1 MKKLVLSTIAA
12 LGALATALPAMA
24 QELTFWSWRQED
36 KAQYEKFID
45 AFEAKNPGI
54 TVKFEAFE
62 ATNYNTILST
72 ALAGGSGPD
81 VMFARAYG
89 GLETVASGGYLL
101 PLDKSNV
108 PALASFAP
116 PALAAESMRSN
127 KTTYAVPFASQTML
141 VIYNKDVFDKNGIGE
156 PQTWDELV
164 QASEKLKAAGVMPFA
179 NGTATAWQNE
189 VIVGGIA
196 SSIMGRAFYDD
207 LMAGKADFTDKR
219 YVEALTKL
227 KEITKYFPDGFIGLD
242 YASAQQLF
250 SSGMAGMFVGGSY
263 ELSNFRKQN
272 PDIKLGIF
280 ATPGPKAGDEKL
292 VAQYFDGGY
301 AVNAKT
307 AHKEAALKFVNFLA
321 SQEFGQMFAD
331 NLNNISAVPGV
342 TFKNE
347 LLGEV
352 AELNKHSI
360 PYIMLVHFR
369 FGEPSGSVLL
379 QGEIQ
384 KLLGNK
390 ATPEEVGKN
399 LTTGLANWYAPF
411 KK

>member
-12 LGALATALPAMA
+12 LGALATALPAAA

-101 PLDKSNV
+101 PLDKDNV
-108 PALASFAP
+108 PALANFAP
-116 PALAAESMRSN
+116 AALAAESMRSD

-141 VIYNKDVFDKNGIGE
+141 VIYNKDVFEKNGISE

-189 VIVGGIA
+189 VVVGGIA
-196 SSIMGRAFYDD
+196 STIMGRAFYDD
-207 LMAGKADFTDKR
+207 LMSGKADFTDKR

-227 KEITKYFPDGFIGLD
+227 KEISKYFPDGFIGLD

-263 ELSNFRKQN
+263 ELSNLKKQN

-280 ATPGPKAGDEKL
+280 ATPGLKAEDEKL

-307 AHKEAALKFVNFLA
+307 ANKEAALKFVNFLA

-331 NLNNISAVPGV
+331 GLNNISAVPGV

-369 FGEPSGSVLL
+369 YGEPSGSVLL
-379 QGEIQ
+379 QSEIQ
-384 KLLGNK
+384 KLLSDK

>member
-1 MKKLVLSTIAA
+1 MKKLVSSTIIA

-36 KAQYEKFID
+36 KAQYQKFIS
-45 AFEAKNPGI
+45 AFETKNPGI
-54 TVKFEAFE
+54 TVKFETFE

-81 VMFARAYG
+81 LMFARAYG
-89 GLETVASGGYLL
+89 GLENVANAGYLL
-101 PLDKSNV
+101 PLDKTNV
-108 PALASFAP
+108 PALEKFAP
-116 PALAAESMRSN
+116 AAVAAETVRSS
-127 KTTYAVPFASQTML
+127 KITYAVPFASQTML
-141 VIYNKDVFDKNGIGE
+141 VIYNKDIFDKNGLKE
-156 PQTWDELV
+156 PETFDELV
-164 QASEKLKAAGVMPFA
+164 KASEKLKAAGIMPFG

-189 VIVGGIA
+189 VMVGGIA
-196 SSIMGRAFYDD
+196 STVMGRGFYDD
-207 LMAGKADFTDKR
+207 LSAGKADFTDKR
-219 YVEALTKL
+219 YIEALTKL

-242 YASAQQLF
+242 YASSQQLF
-250 SSGMAGMFVGGSY
+250 ASGMAGMFVGGSY
-263 ELSNFRKQN
+263 ELSNFKKQN
-272 PDIKLGIF
+272 PAIKMGIF
-280 ATPGPKAGDEKL
+280 AMPGLKAGDEKL

-307 AHKEAALKFVNFLA
+307 TKKEAALKFVNFLA

-331 NLNNISAVPGV
+331 DLNNISAVPGV
-342 TFKNE
+342 NFKDP
-347 LLGEV
+347 LLAEV

-369 FGEPSGSVLL
+369 YGEPSGSVLL

-384 KLLGNK
+384 KLFGGK

-399 LTTGLANWYAPF
+399 LTTGLAAWYAPF

>member
-1 MKKLVLSTIAA
+1 MKKLVCSTIVA

-45 AFEAKNPGI
+45 VFEAKNPGI
-54 TVKFEAFE
+54 TVKFETFE

-81 VMFARAYG
+81 LMFARAYG
-89 GLETVASGGYLL
+89 GLENVANAGYLL
-101 PLDKSNV
+101 PLDKTNV
-108 PALASFAP
+108 PALEKFAP
-116 PALAAESMRSN
+116 AAVAAETVRSS
-127 KTTYAVPFASQTML
+127 KITYAVPFASQTML
-141 VIYNKDVFDKNGIGE
+141 VIYNKDIFDKNGLKE
-156 PQTWDELV
+156 PETVDDLV
-164 QASEKLKAAGVMPFA
+164 KAAEKLKASGVMPFG

-189 VIVGGIA
+189 VMVGGIA
-196 SSIMGRAFYDD
+196 STLMGRSFYED

-242 YASAQQLF
+242 YASSQQLF

-263 ELSNFRKQN
+263 ELANFKKQN
-272 PDIKLGIF
+272 PKMNMGIF
-280 ATPGPKAGDEKL
+280 AMPGLKASDEKL

-307 AHKEAALKFVNFLA
+307 TKKEAALKFVNFLA

-331 NLNNISAVPGV
+331 DLNNISAVPGV
-342 TFKNE
+342 NFKDS

-369 FGEPSGSVLL
+369 YGEPSGSVLL

-384 KLLGNK
+384 KLFGGK

-399 LTTGLANWYAPF
+399 LTTGLAAWYAPF

>member
-1 MKKLVLSTIAA
+1 MKKLVSSTIIA

-36 KAQYEKFID
+36 KAQYQKFIS
-45 AFEAKNPGI
+45 AFETKNPGI
-54 TVKFEAFE
+54 TVKFETFE

-81 VMFARAYG
+81 LMFARAYG
-89 GLETVASGGYLL
+89 GLENVANAGYLL
-101 PLDKSNV
+101 PLDKTNV
-108 PALASFAP
+108 PALEKFAP
-116 PALAAESMRSN
+116 AAVAAETARSS
-127 KTTYAVPFASQTML
+127 KITYAVPFASQTML
-141 VIYNKDVFDKNGIGE
+141 VIYNKDIFDKNGLKE
-156 PQTWDELV
+156 PETFDELV
-164 QASEKLKAAGVMPFA
+164 KASEKLKAAGIMPFG

-189 VIVGGIA
+189 VMVGGIA
-196 SSIMGRAFYDD
+196 STVMGRGFYDD

-219 YVEALTKL
+219 YIEALTKL

-242 YASAQQLF
+242 YASSQQLF
-250 SSGMAGMFVGGSY
+250 ASGMAGMFVGGSY
-263 ELSNFRKQN
+263 ELSNFKKQN
-272 PDIKLGIF
+272 PAIKMGIF
-280 ATPGPKAGDEKL
+280 AMPGLKAGDETL

-307 AHKEAALKFVNFLA
+307 TKKEAALKFVNFLA

-331 NLNNISAVPGV
+331 DLNNISAVPGV
-342 TFKNE
+342 NFKDP
-347 LLGEV
+347 LLAEV

-369 FGEPSGSVLL
+369 YGEPSGSVLL

-384 KLLGNK
+384 KLFGGK

-399 LTTGLANWYAPF
+399 LTTGLAAWYAPF

>member
-1 MKKLVLSTIAA
+1 MKKLVSSTIIA

-45 AFEAKNPGI
+45 VFEAKNPGV
-54 TVKFEAFE
+54 TVKFETFE

-81 VMFARAYG
+81 LMFARAYG
-89 GLETVASGGYLL
+89 GLENVANAGYLL
-101 PLDKSNV
+101 PLDKTNV
-108 PALASFAP
+108 PALEKFAP
-116 PALAAESMRSN
+116 AAVAAETVRSS
-127 KTTYAVPFASQTML
+127 KITYAVPFASQTML
-141 VIYNKDVFDKNGIGE
+141 VIYNKDIFDKNGLKE
-156 PQTWDELV
+156 PETFDELV
-164 QASEKLKAAGVMPFA
+164 KASEKLKAAGIMPFG

-189 VIVGGIA
+189 VMVGGIA
-196 SSIMGRAFYDD
+196 STVMGRGFYDD

-219 YVEALTKL
+219 YIEALTKL

-242 YASAQQLF
+242 YASSQQLF
-250 SSGMAGMFVGGSY
+250 ASGMAGMFVGGSY
-263 ELSNFRKQN
+263 ELSNFKKQN
-272 PDIKLGIF
+272 PAIKMGIF
-280 ATPGPKAGDEKL
+280 AMPGLKAGDEKL

-307 AHKEAALKFVNFLA
+307 TKKEAALKFVNFLA

-331 NLNNISAVPGV
+331 DLNNISAVPGV
-342 TFKNE
+342 NFKDP
-347 LLGEV
+347 LLAEV

-369 FGEPSGSVLL
+369 YGEPSGSVLL

-384 KLLGNK
+384 KLFGGK

-399 LTTGLANWYAPF
+399 LTTGLAAWYAPF

>member
-1 MKKLVLSTIAA
+1 MKKLVSSTIIA

-36 KAQYEKFID
+36 KAQYQKFIS
-45 AFEAKNPGI
+45 AFETKNPGI
-54 TVKFEAFE
+54 TVKFETFE

-81 VMFARAYG
+81 LMFARAYG
-89 GLETVASGGYLL
+89 GLENVANAGYLL
-101 PLDKSNV
+101 PLDKTNV
-108 PALASFAP
+108 PALEKFAP
-116 PALAAESMRSN
+116 AAVAAETARSS
-127 KTTYAVPFASQTML
+127 KITYAVPFASQTML
-141 VIYNKDVFDKNGIGE
+141 VIYNKDIFDKNGLKE
-156 PQTWDELV
+156 PETFDELV
-164 QASEKLKAAGVMPFA
+164 KASEKLKAAGIMPFG

-189 VIVGGIA
+189 VMVGGIA
-196 SSIMGRAFYDD
+196 STVMGRGFYDD

-219 YVEALTKL
+219 YIEALTKL

-242 YASAQQLF
+242 YASSQQLF
-250 SSGMAGMFVGGSY
+250 ASGMAGMFVGGSY
-263 ELSNFRKQN
+263 ELSNFKKQN
-272 PDIKLGIF
+272 PAIKMGIF
-280 ATPGPKAGDEKL
+280 AMPGLKAGDEKL

-307 AHKEAALKFVNFLA
+307 TKKEAALKFVNFLA

-331 NLNNISAVPGV
+331 DLNNISAVPGV
-342 TFKNE
+342 NFKE
-347 LLGEV
+347 PLLGEV

-369 FGEPSGSVLL
+369 YGEPSGSVLL

-384 KLLGNK
+384 KLFGGR

-399 LTTGLANWYAPF
+399 LTTGLAAWYAPF